1 VLAGMVRELAWQAQC
16 VAVQAVDGGERW
28 VLRVERESLRQP
40 SHRDRLQAAMG
51 DLLELRVQLDVEAGA
66 VSDSAARRDAAAKVL
81 AQAEAEAV
89 ILHDPL
95 VQQLLAQYPSA
106 RVVPGS
112 IRPR

>member
-1 VLAGMVRELAWQAQC
+1 
-16 VAVQAVDGGERW
+16 VQAVDGGERW